1 MTHFYER
8 NIVEIK
14 TEYTSFLTN
23 IMSPLIHEG
32 IRKIYDKACET
43 EKQFKEAIKDNP
55 NMELKNPGVLRIFQ
69 EFLLG
74 IKNLNNYKIE
84 AETNRIREA
93 SKCSDWFDDLVKG
106 VIKSYIVLLTY
117 NASEKRCRLVD
128 EKFHNLIDIKTF
140 VHKCYVETARM
151 FYNYPEL
158 FWHGFSTVEIK
169 RNQREAYELI
179 KISIIEA
186 IRKMLPMKLILEE
199 YLKNDYIHDDNEISE
214 HMPQSRYHN
223 MRSIVKRDMEFDNIN
238 RILES
243 ETDNTNSDNIDNI
256 DTDNTATGSGETV
269 KMVDIVDIA
278 NQQNGSQM
286 DHAEPMEGSGHNSYE
301 SDNGTNHTD
310 DTNNGSVIN
319 GENLGLKQE
328 QIIVE
333 NNNNYNEGHS
343 VFQKKESTM
352 TNQPMV
358 GGKGDTTDRQL
369 RDLDDKYEI
378 SEKKNYLKSPVAIKG
393 GKNNLFKEQVQ
404 IYKNKMLQEKLG
416 KDDEIEIAIKKLSSK
431 SDKNKFYDKMMSK

>member
-93 SKCSDWFDDLVKG
+93 SKCYDWFDDLVKG

-243 ETDNTNSDNIDNI
+243 ETENTNTDNI
-256 DTDNTATGSGETV
+256 DTDNTASGNSGETV
-269 KMVDIVDIA
+269 KIVDIIDQH
-278 NQQNGSQM
+278 N
-286 DHAEPMEGSGHNSYE
+286 AEPMEGSGRNSYE
-301 SDNGTNHTD
+301 SEDGTDGTENANDVTVNVD
-310 DTNNGSVIN
+310 KASIIN
-319 GENLGLKQE
+319 GENLGSKQE
-328 QIIVE
+328 QVIIDNGI
-333 NNNNYNEGHS
+333 NNNNEGHS
-343 VFQKKESTM
+343 VFSKKESI
-352 TNQPMV
+352 NQPMI
-358 GGKGDTTDRQL
+358 GGTKGDTTDRQL

-404 IYKNKMLQEKLG
+404 IYKNKMLQEKSG
-416 KDDEIEIAIKKLSSK
+416 KGDEIEIAIKKLSSK